1 MSRGCLS
8 RRAAVLAPMATAA
21 RLAVARR
28 SAGIVAACAVAGA
41 WGAPAASAAAWP
53 AQPIRLVVP
62 FAPGGTTD
70 LAARLV
76 AQGLGERLGQ
86 PIVIENRPGAGATL
100 GSAAAAA
107 AAPDGHTLVM
117 SNVASHAIAPA
128 LYGNLRYDPVRDFA
142 HVGLI
147 TSNPSAF
154 VCNPG
159 FGARGIPDVAR
170 LSLEGQRG
178 LDVASSGSGSSNHL
192 LIVQFA
198 RTTAARLNH
207 VPYRG
212 AGPAMTDVIAGV
224 VPLMSDSLPSAA
236 GHIRA
241 GSVRALGVSAPERH
255 PTFPSVPTFREQGVD
270 LVNASWFGLSAPA
283 GTPASVV
290 SRLNRELNAVLA
302 APAVRDRLSEVG
314 GQAGALSP
322 EEYTAFVRSEVAR
335 WEPLVRASGATVE

>member
-1 MSRGCLS
+1 MSGGSS
-8 RRAAVLAPMATAA
+8 RRAIVLAPVAIVA
-21 RLAVARR
+21 RSAVARR
-28 SAGIVAACAVAGA
+28 SAVVACASVIGARGTPAVAAT
-41 WGAPAASAAAWP
+41 WP
-53 AQPIRLVVP
+53 AQPVRLVVP

-70 LAARLV
+70 LVARLV

-86 PIVIENRPGAGATL
+86 PLIIENRPGAGATL
-100 GSAAAAA
+100 GSGTVAAAT
-107 AAPDGHTLVM
+107 PDGHTLVL

-128 LYGNLRYDPVRDFA
+128 LYGNLRYDPLRDFA
-142 HVGLI
+142 HIGLI
-147 TSNPSAF
+147 TVNPSAF
-154 VCNPG
+154 VANPA
-159 FGARGIPDVAR
+159 FAARGLPAVAR
-170 LSLEGQRG
+170 LAGEGARG

-198 RTTAARLNH
+198 QATAARLNH

-241 GSVRALGVSAPERH
+241 GSVRALGVSAAERH
-255 PTFPSVPTFREQGVD
+255 PAFPAVPTFREQGVD
-270 LVNASWFGLSAPA
+270 LVSTSWFGLSAPA
-283 GTPASVV
+283 GTPGPVV
-290 SRLNRELNAVLA
+290 ARLSRELNAVLA
-302 APAVRDRLSEVG
+302 APAARDRLAEVG

-322 EEYTAFVRSEVAR
+322 EGYTAFIRAELVR